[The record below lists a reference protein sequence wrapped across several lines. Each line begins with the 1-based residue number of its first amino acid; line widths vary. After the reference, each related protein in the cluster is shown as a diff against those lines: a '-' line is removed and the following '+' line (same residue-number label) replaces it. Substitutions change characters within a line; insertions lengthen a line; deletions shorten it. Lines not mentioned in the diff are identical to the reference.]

1 MSDRRRCRCGS
12 CERRSADPALGV
24 AVDGPVARLALLDT
38 GNGAHGVIDESVV
51 DLAED
56 PIARLTETVVG
67 TSRSL
72 ADQYHRLVATRLCWS
87 DQHRANQLRQVLE
100 TPALQNVAVLSDS
113 EAATAMSSLPLAVP
127 DDPDLAIARGAAL
140 DAATGRLSYPA
151 GDATALAP
159 VPPTGRFFSPGG
171 DPTMA
176 SAAAP
181 MTEAIPGAEDATRAA
196 AMESGPQLAYSM
208 EDDDSELLPLAN
220 NAKTSVGP
228 RLAVCTS
235 ATMTRLLCSSAK
247 TIGPQ
252 HFASTSRCWRR
263 TTR

>member
-1 MSDRRRCRCGS
+1 
-12 CERRSADPALGV
+12 
-24 AVDGPVARLALLDT
+24 LALIDT
-38 GNGAHGVIDESVV
+38 GNGGHGVIDESVV

-87 DQHRANQLRQVLE
+87 DQHRANQLRQ
-100 TPALQNVAVLSDS
+100 ALDDSGVQNVAVLSDS

-127 DDPDLAIARGAAL
+127 DDPDFAIARGAAL

-159 VPPTGRFFSPGG
+159 VPPTGRFSSPGG
-171 DPTMA
+171 GPTMA

-181 MTEAIPGAEDATRAA
+181 MTEAFTGAEGATRAA
-196 AMESGPQLAYSM
+196 AMEPQLAYSM
-208 EDDDSELLPLAN
+208 DDDDSELLPLAN

-235 ATMTRLLCSSAK
+235 ATMTSLLC
-247 TIGPQ
+247 
-252 HFASTSRCWRR
+252 FSTKNHWAATLCIHVPMLETNAAMNRLR
-263 TTR
+263 